1 MSRPCKPPAVQQL
14 ISRQRADYGFSETT
28 SQFPVTQ
35 QAANIDEV
43 PAHNLPMESYSGA
56 DAVYIANLGAVEAAS
71 KRKLFKGTQH
81 LVKDTA
87 EPLSAF
93 RPQLK
98 IKFKDRQ
105 NEFHEAGLDEKAA
118 QMVSVFTLP
127 CSIRNWVM
135 S

>member
-98 IKFKDRQ
+98 QVNPLRSRLSLKIGRMSF
-105 NEFHEAGLDEKAA
+105 
-118 QMVSVFTLP
+118 
-127 CSIRNWVM
+127 IRRV
-135 S
+135 

>member
-98 IKFKDRQ
+98 QVNQLKIKFKDRQ
-105 NEFHEAGLDEKAA
+105 NELHEAGLDEKAA
-118 QMVSVFTLP
+118 QMVQKEALNTN
-127 CSIRNWVM
+127 C
-135 S
+135 

>member
-1 MSRPCKPPAVQQL
+1 MDSVRPL
-14 ISRQRADYGFSETT
+14 H

-43 PAHNLPMESYSGA
+43 PVHNLSMESYCGA
-56 DAVYIANLGAVEAAS
+56 DAVYIEKLGTVEAAS
-71 KRKLFKGTQH
+71 KRKLLKGTQH

-98 IKFKDRQ
+98 QVNQLKIKFKDRQ
-105 NEFHEAGLDEKAA
+105 NELHEAGLDEKAA
-118 QMVSVFTLP
+118 QMVQKEALNTN
-127 CSIRNWVM
+127 C
-135 S
+135 